1 MIGVNDMTTTKQLIS
16 NQVWYDEK
24 VNSRFDQRYDWCLE
38 HLGTAQDYPP
48 RWSPGELGHPLN
60 FRFRDP
66 ADEVWFRLHWGS

>member
-1 MIGVNDMTTTKQLIS
+1 MKPNTREQYLFKQ
-16 NQVWYDEK
+16 DEFFK
-24 VNSRFDQRYDWCLE
+24 RYDWCLE

-48 RWSPGELGHPLN
+48 RWAPGELGHPLN

>member
-1 MIGVNDMTTTKQLIS
+1 MKPNTREQELFE
-16 NQVWYDEK
+16 QA
-24 VNSRFDQRYDWCLE
+24 DQRYDWCLE

-66 ADEVWFRLHWGS
+66 RDELLFKIQWT